1 MSTETDRIRDD
12 FVNLW
17 GQMAPFWGVSPAT
30 GRVYGWLLTQP
41 EPCDAESIV
50 EGLGMS
56 RGAVSMACRELR
68 DWGLVNP
75 ERTPG
80 SRRVSYRPETDME
93 KAIRNIVQTRKRRE
107 WDPILAST
115 REWIL
120 ELEADG
126 GRDAEVFRER
136 LEVIESLIGMADHM
150 AEQFL
155 RGGIVQKLGL
165 KMLVS
170 KANRVSKGNRRKQSQ
185 SA

>member
-1 MSTETDRIRDD
+1 MESPTARIRDD
-12 FVNLW
+12 FVSLW

-41 EPCDAESIV
+41 EPRDAEAIV
-50 EGLGMS
+50 DGLGMS
-56 RGAVSMACRELR
+56 RGAVSMACRDLQ
-68 DWGLVNP
+68 DWGLVIP
-75 ERTPG
+75 ERAAG
-80 SRRVSYRPETDME
+80 CRRVSYRPETDME

-115 REWIL
+115 REWIPQ
-120 ELEADG
+120 LEADG
-126 GRDAEVFRER
+126 TLESEVFRQR
-136 LEVIESLIGMADHM
+136 LEVIESLIGMADQM

-165 KMLVS
+165 KMLIS
-170 KANRVSKGNRRKQSQ
+170 KANRVSKDNKRRR